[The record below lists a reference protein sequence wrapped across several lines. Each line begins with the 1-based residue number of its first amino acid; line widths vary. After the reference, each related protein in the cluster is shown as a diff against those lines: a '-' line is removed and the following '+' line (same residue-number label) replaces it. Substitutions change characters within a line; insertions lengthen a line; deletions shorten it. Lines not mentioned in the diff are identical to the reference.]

1 MAAGLTPLSG
11 VPVSRLDYVMADVA
25 DLAATLRAALVAAR
39 KSQNKDRTLVLST
52 ILANLKNRE
61 LELKRTPV
69 DDDVVEVLRKGIK
82 LRREA
87 VEQYT
92 KAGRQDLADVESGQ
106 IRVLEEFLPAQVEA
120 GEIRAAV
127 RDAIAGGARD
137 IGKVM
142 GAVLPRFKGRA
153 DGKVVNQI
161 VREELAA
168 G

>member
-1 MAAGLTPLSG
+1 
-11 VPVSRLDYVMADVA
+11 MADVA

-39 KSQNKDRTLVLST
+39 KSQNKGRTLVLGT

-61 LELKRTPV
+61 LELHRAPA
-69 DDDVVEVLRKGIK
+69 DDDVVDVLRKGIK

-92 KAGRQDLADVESGQ
+92 KAGRQDLADNESGQ
-106 IRVLEEFLPAQVEA
+106 IRVLEEFLPVQASPE
-120 GEIRAAV
+120 EIRAAV
-127 RDAIAGGARD
+127 RDAIAAGAGD

-142 GAVLPRFKGRA
+142 GAVLPRLKGRA
-153 DGKVVNQI
+153 DGKAVNQI
-161 VREELAA
+161 AREELAA